1 VLGRPIRSLGS
12 GSLRNARTKQKQHI
26 QDQEI
31 IIAIFQSLT
40 KTKKNKKETS
50 DSARLQP
57 NLHQAIVAG
66 L

>member
-1 VLGRPIRSLGS
+1 VLGRPIRGLGS
-12 GSLRNARTKQKQHI
+12 GRLRNARTKQKQHI

-57 NLHQAIVAG
+57 NLHQDIVAG
-66 L
+66 I